1 MAKCVQKPSTKA
13 SKLEGMSE
21 EQFDRWILSKMDVC
35 QCLDC
40 TTHNRC
46 AKNTGERLYCVVMR
60 SPFCIESKKGC
71 LCRECPVAIEFG
83 FKSRYHCLEGAEI
96 ERRPD

>member
-1 MAKCVQKPSTKA
+1 LAKCVRKPSTKA
-13 SKLEGMSE
+13 IKLEAMSE

-60 SPFCIESKKGC
+60 SPFCIEEKKGC
-71 LCRECPVAIEFG
+71 LCLDCPVATELG
-83 FKSRYHCLEGAEI
+83 FKKDYHCLEGAEI
-96 ERRPD
+96 ERKA